1 MNESRKIADPL
12 ILKIE
17 SHLWV
22 NFSKAKMNIT
32 KNILVETRY
41 LSYFDQLLSNYHLKN
56 VFSRVLDH

>member
-1 MNESRKIADPL
+1 MYESRKIADPL

-17 SHLWV
+17 SRDT
-22 NFSKAKMNIT
+22 SKAKMNIT
-32 KNILVETRY
+32 KKFLVETRD